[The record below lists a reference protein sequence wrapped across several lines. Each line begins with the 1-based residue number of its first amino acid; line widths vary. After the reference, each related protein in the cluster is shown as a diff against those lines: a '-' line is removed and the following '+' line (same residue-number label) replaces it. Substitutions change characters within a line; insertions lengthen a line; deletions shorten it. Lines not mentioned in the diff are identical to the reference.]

1 MTLKD
6 LMKNSVL
13 PESYK
18 VNRINED
25 ANNRGRSKDNASRR
39 DRNKDSSA
47 SKYTYSKQNDQLIII
62 QEIILK
68 IDIIYY
74 INNFNLFRILKYLY
88 FKF

>member
-1 MTLKD
+1 
-6 LMKNSVL
+6 MKNSVL

-47 SKYTYSKQNDQLIII
+47 SKYTYSKQKEVNKLASGGST
-62 QEIILK
+62 K
-68 IDIIYY
+68 GS
-74 INNFNLFRILKYLY
+74 
-88 FKF
+88 